1 MCNLHSYCSAQPA
14 SAYPAAAAQTAY
26 VQPAQPAAYAAAPRP
41 QAYET
46 YQSTHTS
53 GQYAYAARTQV
64 VGIVSEIVT
73 SYVISLITAGLV
85 FEINYSLI

>member
-1 MCNLHSYCSAQPA
+1 MLNVFCSNFSAQPA

-64 VGIVSEIVT
+64 VSFR
-73 SYVISLITAGLV
+73 YLQH
-85 FEINYSLI
+85 